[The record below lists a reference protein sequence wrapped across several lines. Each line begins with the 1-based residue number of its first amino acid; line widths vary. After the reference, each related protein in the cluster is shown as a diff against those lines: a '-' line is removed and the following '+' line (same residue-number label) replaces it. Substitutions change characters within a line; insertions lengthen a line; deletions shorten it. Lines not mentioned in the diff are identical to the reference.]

1 MKLDKYGINMVFT
14 GDPATIRPEYVKPAK
29 LAHDAIVFPSGTYA
43 LKKKI
48 GHGSYGVIYSAE
60 KDGKVFAIKAQLYQT
75 PAECRMMLTEAVIN
89 IIVQDATSG
98 AGASG
103 ADGNGSYVQ
112 KFYEVGID
120 TQATLIYMRL
130 ELLDGTLAEY
140 VAKHTPEENDR
151 IIPETIISIA
161 KMLETLHKKLQ
172 MNHRDMKSDN
182 IMFKEVGGKPQW
194 KLIDLGMAC
203 LTYKSI
209 PISSSTFYSPERP
222 CDRSSRD
229 MSFFILELLLDL
241 SDFISKPLY
250 KHLQQLV
257 TLDVKGTSCDLS
269 DYCPTIG
276 LRKWLNSY
284 NFLNRANVNNPK
296 VAYAPLM
303 KSMKSYLE
311 NLKPSRRRHRPRHRH
326 RHRTVKRRRDAI

>member
-14 GDPATIRPEYVKPAK
+14 GDTSAIRPEYIQPAK
-29 LAHDAIVFPSGTYA
+29 FIDNSFIFPSGTYA

-48 GHGSYGVIYSAE
+48 GQGSYGVIYSAE
-60 KDGKVFAIKAQLYQT
+60 KDGKVFAVKAQLYQT
-75 PAECRMMLTEAVIN
+75 PAELQMMLTEAVIN

-98 AGASG
+98 ASG
-103 ADGNGSYVQ
+103 SNDSYVQ

-120 TQATLIYMRL
+120 TQIKLIYMRL

-140 VAKHTPEENDR
+140 VAGYTREENDR
-151 IIPETIISIA
+151 IIPETIITIA

-182 IMFKEVGGKPQW
+182 IMFTEVRGKPKW
-194 KLIDLGMAC
+194 KLIDLGMSC

-229 MSFFILELLLDL
+229 MSFLIMELLLDFP
-241 SDFISKPLY
+241 DYISKPLY

-257 TLDVKGTSCDLS
+257 TLDVKGTTCDLS
-269 DYCPTIG
+269 DYCPKIG
-276 LRKWLNSY
+276 FRKWLNSY
-284 NFLNRANVNNPK
+284 NFLNRGNVNNPK

-303 KSMKSYLE
+303 KSMKSYLK
-311 NLKPSRRRHRPRHRH
+311 NLKPTRRRPRPRHRH
-326 RHRTVKRRRDAI
+326 RHRHRPRTVKRRRDAI

>member
-14 GDPATIRPEYVKPAK
+14 GDTSAIRPEYIQPAK
-29 LAHDAIVFPSGTYA
+29 FIDNSFIFPSGTYA

-48 GHGSYGVIYSAE
+48 GQGSYGVIYSAE
-60 KDGKVFAIKAQLYQT
+60 KDGKVFAVKAQLYQT
-75 PAECRMMLTEAVIN
+75 PAELQMMLTEAVIN

-98 AGASG
+98 AAG
-103 ADGNGSYVQ
+103 DDSYVQ

-120 TQATLIYMRL
+120 TEATLIYMRL
-130 ELLDGTLAEY
+130 ELLDGTLFDY
-140 VAKHTPEENDR
+140 VAGHTPEENDR
-151 IIPETIISIA
+151 IIPETIITIA

-182 IMFKEVGGKPQW
+182 IMFTEVRGKPKW

-269 DYCPTIG
+269 DYCPKIG

-311 NLKPSRRRHRPRHRH
+311 NLKPSSRHRHRH